1 MRVIL
6 QRVSHA
12 AVEIKGE
19 TVGEISTGVLV
30 LAAVHQ
36 EDTEQ
41 EVEKMADKVAGLR
54 IFEDEEGKMNR
65 SLAEVGGA
73 LLVVSNFT
81 LYSDCKKGADP
92 PFFSLPAQRRQSPCT
107 SSFYIVFVLPAFLCN
122 AGTLARIC
130 KSL

>member
-41 EVEKMADKVAGLR
+41 EVEKMAG
-54 IFEDEEGKMNR
+54 
-65 SLAEVGGA
+65 
-73 LLVVSNFT
+73 
-81 LYSDCKKGADP
+81 
-92 PFFSLPAQRRQSPCT
+92 
-107 SSFYIVFVLPAFLCN
+107 
-122 AGTLARIC
+122 
-130 KSL
+130 